1 MNLSRVAAKT
11 AAEVCGRFDI
21 GEEAKALLR
30 PELSPGQYLEILK
43 EKDRFP
49 AAIQFLAYA
58 LPKLEA
64 VWWACGC
71 VRESAGSSS
80 TPASTAAL
88 QAAEKWVTNPT
99 DENRRAAMPAAQAAG
114 LATAAGAAALA
125 AYVSGGS
132 LAPANIPPV
141 PPAETL
147 TAQTVTGAVLV
158 AAVERETEK
167 AFDKFRRF
175 LALGI
180 EVASGTNRWD
190 ARR

>member
-21 GEEAKALLR
+21 GEEARALLR
-30 PELSPGQYLEILK
+30 PDLSPGDYLEILK
-43 EKDRFP
+43 GRDRFP

-58 LPKLEA
+58 LPKPEA
-64 VWWACGC
+64 VWWACKC
-71 VRESAGSSS
+71 VRESAGGSP
-80 TPASTAAL
+80 TAAAAAAL

-99 DENRRAAMPAAQAAG
+99 DENRRAAMPAAQGAG

-132 LAPANIPPV
+132 LAPANLPPV
-141 PPAETL
+141 SPGDML

-158 AAVERETEK
+158 AAVERETQK

-175 LALGI
+175 LVLGT

-190 ARR
+190 TRR